1 MWYAMDLFSLFG
13 SRWFNPR
20 GTILFDIAMFEEF
33 ILSLEYVF
41 IKINLLWLSITRT
54 VNMFRRDGS
63 IMARKPQ
70 ELRNPKL
77 FVGFLA
83 EFFDFF
89 FVCICR
95 NCCSKWHSSS
105 LPVPSSQEV
114 SHVCSFAARR
124 FLNLWECLDPP
135 EAQKLRQSFDCAILS
150 LSVVPPSFVHIPVKE
165 TLSHSVNNI
174 WCDFHFRKI
183 RLTANMDFFGW
194 QIWGNYW
201 YGQAQSGV
209 FHFSAPG
216 HNSHSQCFRKLF
228 YFVVALPQ
236 LGLPALMDLLVLET
250 LERRKR
256 VSISLSIFH
265 S

>member
-70 ELRNPKL
+70 KLRNPKL

-124 FLNLWECLDPP
+124 FLNLWGCLDPP
-135 EAQKLRQSFDCAILS
+135 EAQKQRQSFDCAILS
-150 LSVVPPSFVHIPVKE
+150 LSVFPPIICSY
-165 TLSHSVNNI
+165 SCQRN
-174 WCDFHFRKI
+174 
-183 RLTANMDFFGW
+183 
-194 QIWGNYW
+194 
-201 YGQAQSGV
+201 
-209 FHFSAPG
+209 
-216 HNSHSQCFRKLF
+216 
-228 YFVVALPQ
+228 
-236 LGLPALMDLLVLET
+236 
-250 LERRKR
+250 
-256 VSISLSIFH
+256 SLSLCKQYLLRF
-265 S
+265 SFS

>member
-13 SRWFNPR
+13 SGWFNPR

-83 EFFDFF
+83 ELLGLF

-124 FLNLWECLDPP
+124 FLNLCLGVWVFGPSRSSK
-135 EAQKLRQSFDCAILS
+135 AKAIVWLRDTIPFCGSPHHLFIFLSKKLS
-150 LSVVPPSFVHIPVKE
+150 L
-165 TLSHSVNNI
+165 TL
-174 WCDFHFRKI
+174 
-183 RLTANMDFFGW
+183 
-194 QIWGNYW
+194 
-201 YGQAQSGV
+201 
-209 FHFSAPG
+209 
-216 HNSHSQCFRKLF
+216 
-228 YFVVALPQ
+228 
-236 LGLPALMDLLVLET
+236 
-250 LERRKR
+250 
-256 VSISLSIFH
+256 
-265 S
+265 